1 MPLHPKFGQL
11 SWQCALYSGM
21 AKVGVVPVNDTQLQ
35 TGWHENL
42 AVQRVNRSL
51 AKSKCCKV
59 LLVLVLCLDF
69 LIFVLFRLDNRHC
82 LREIDIR
89 VAVEFVNGVDFGVL

>member
-1 MPLHPKFGQL
+1 
-11 SWQCALYSGM
+11 
-21 AKVGVVPVNDTQLQ
+21 
-35 TGWHENL
+35 
-42 AVQRVNRSL
+42 
-51 AKSKCCKV
+51 V